1 MDSDTI
7 VKVILYG
14 AMILAGILVV
24 FIGGAIIWGILS
36 AIFELTLKPIL
47 KLFGFFIERCPQCKK
62 PENFI
67 CDGTKII
74 DRYDTSKEVVERT
87 ATGKRKTRYMKCTKV
102 VKQSIYHC
110 AHCGYKFSQ
119 KTTEELR

>member
-1 MDSDTI
+1 MDSNTI

-47 KLFGFFIERCPQCKK
+47 KLFGFFYRALS
-62 PENFI
+62 
-67 CDGTKII
+67 T
-74 DRYDTSKEVVERT
+74 
-87 ATGKRKTRYMKCTKV
+87 M
-102 VKQSIYHC
+102 
-110 AHCGYKFSQ
+110 
-119 KTTEELR
+119 